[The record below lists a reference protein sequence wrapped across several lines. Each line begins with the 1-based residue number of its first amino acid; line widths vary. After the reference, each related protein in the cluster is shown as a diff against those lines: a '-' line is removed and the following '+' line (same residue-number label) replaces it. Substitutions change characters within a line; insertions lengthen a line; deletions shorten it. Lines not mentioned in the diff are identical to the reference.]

1 MGDLRFKINSQNIH
15 LKKLWKKLGYSEDKE
30 LNWNEFVNFLRLI
43 HPEMVATEEQF
54 FFEKMDKNGDGRVS
68 LREVSEEFENYNIPL
83 SSIFA
88 QKIPFFLEKLAI
100 TDD

>member
-1 MGDLRFKINSQNIH
+1 
-15 LKKLWKKLGYSEDKE
+15 
-30 LNWNEFVNFLRLI
+30 
-43 HPEMVATEEQF
+43 MVATEEQF

-100 TDD
+100 TDDEKENNPKNCLNAETEKRISNCFLKLHSIL